1 LKANDVS
8 KLYLVTGVSSG
19 IGFAIAQLLLANE
32 QRVLGVAR
40 SCSEK
45 VQSLQNNYPDS
56 FVFES
61 KDLTQKLDKLPRWIL
76 GLSKLYGRFS
86 GFVHAAGILQVLPL
100 RFNTH
105 QKMLDIFTLNLFSAL
120 ELSKGISDKR
130 VSHGDGS
137 SIVFISSIAA
147 NSGAAGTVNY
157 GATKASLNGAMKS
170 LAKELASDG
179 IRVNSISPGL
189 LKTEMTKDINN
200 NSFFERMSEL
210 YPLGLGEAE
219 DVAEAAFFLLSDRAK
234 WITGTE
240 LIVDG
245 GITLGINE

>member
-1 LKANDVS
+1 MS
-8 KLYLVTGVSSG
+8 KLYLVTGISSG
-19 IGFAIAQLLLANE
+19 IGYATAELLLANN
-32 QRVLGVAR
+32 QRVLGVSR

-45 VQSLQNNYPDS
+45 VQYLQSNYPNN
-56 FVFES
+56 FIFES
-61 KDLTQKLDKLPRWIL
+61 KDLTQELDGLPRWVL
-76 GLSKLYGRFS
+76 ALCKLHGRFS
-86 GFVHAAGILQVLPL
+86 GFVHAAGVLQILPI

-105 QKMLDIFTLNLFSAL
+105 QKMLDVFTLNLFSAL

-170 LAKELASDG
+170 LAKELASEG

-189 LKTEMTKDINN
+189 IKTEMTKDINN

-219 DVAEAAFFLLSDRAK
+219 DVAEAVFFLLSDRAK

>member
-1 LKANDVS
+1 MS

-19 IGFAIAQLLLANE
+19 IGFAIAELLLSNN

-45 VQSLQNNYPDS
+45 VQSLQSNYPDS
-56 FVFES
+56 FMFES
-61 KDLTQKLDKLPRWIL
+61 KDLTQELDKLPKWVL
-76 GLSKLYGRFS
+76 ASSKLYGRFS

-100 RFNTH
+100 RFNTY
-105 QKMLDIFTLNLFSAL
+105 QKMLDVFTLNVFSAL
-120 ELSKGISDKR
+120 ELAKGISDKR
-130 VSHGDGS
+130 ANCGGGS

-147 NSGAAGTVNY
+147 NTGSSGTVNY
-157 GATKASLNGAMKS
+157 GASKASLNGAMKS
-170 LAKELASDG
+170 LAKELAG
-179 IRVNSISPGL
+179 EGLRVNSICPGL
-189 LKTEMTKDINN
+189 IKTDMTKDIDN
-200 NSFFERMSEL
+200 NSFLERMAEL

-219 DVAEAAFFLLSDRAK
+219 DVAEATSFLLSDKAK

-245 GITLGINE
+245 GIMLGENE